1 MNSRREYRISPE
13 LARQDRPVLF
23 KVGAASGPKKYC
35 AFAFERPREV
45 DDEQGLIIE
54 GVLAAEETDMQ
65 GDTLDYAASKR
76 HFMSWSDTCRAQSG
90 GKSFGNLRGQHD
102 ASSAVGKLL
111 SMDFDDAKKIIRV
124 RAVVVDPLEA
134 RKCEEG
140 VYTGFS
146 IGATAVRKWFDGE
159 RTRWEAQP
167 FEASLVDFASIPASR
182 GLAIVGA

>member
-23 KVGAASGPKKYC
+23 KVAAVSGPKKYC
-35 AFAFERPREV
+35 AFAFEGPRET
-45 DDEQGLIIE
+45 DGGLVIE
-54 GVLAAEETDMQ
+54 GTLAAEETDMQ

-76 HFMSWSDTCRAQSG
+76 HFMAWSETCRAQSG

-102 ASSAVGKLL
+102 ASTAAGKLL
-111 SMDFDDAKKIIRV
+111 SMNFDDEKKIIRV
-124 RAVVVDPLEA
+124 RALVTDPLEA
-134 RKCEEG
+134 RKCEQG
-140 VYTGFS
+140 VYTGLS
-146 IGATAVRKWFDGE
+146 IGATAVRKWWDGE

-182 GLAIVGA
+182 GLIVGA